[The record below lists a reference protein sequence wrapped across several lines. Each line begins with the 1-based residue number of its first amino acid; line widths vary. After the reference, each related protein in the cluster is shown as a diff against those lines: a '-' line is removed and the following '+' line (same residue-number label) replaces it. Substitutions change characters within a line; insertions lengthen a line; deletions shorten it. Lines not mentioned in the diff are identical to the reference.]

1 MEDSAVARIS
11 YLLPED
17 VADPEMRAW
26 LQDAVD
32 TGRPGPENQAIRAHN
47 KVVMRSFTMLIRTMR
62 AEGVLTADLRELLRA
77 RIATS
82 WAGMFQT
89 NCHY

>member
-1 MEDSAVARIS
+1 MAKIS
-11 YLLPED
+11 YVHPD
-17 VADPEMRAW
+17 DIKDPEMREW
-26 LQDAVD
+26 LMDAIN
-32 TGRPGPENQAIRAHN
+32 TGKPGPENQAIRAHN

-62 AEGVLTADLRELLRA
+62 DEGVLEPDLRELLRA

-82 WAGMFQT
+82 WGPMFNT

>member
-1 MEDSAVARIS
+1 MARIS
-11 YLLPED
+11 YLTPD
-17 VADPEMRAW
+17 QISDPEMRQW
-26 LQDAVD
+26 LQDAID
-32 TGRPGPENQAIRAHN
+32 TGKPGPENQAIRAHN
-47 KVVMRSFTMLIRTMR
+47 KVVMRSFTMLTRTMR
-62 AEGVLTADLRELLRA
+62 AEGVLHPDLRELLRA